1 MHKLRVTIY
10 VKLIQNC
17 MSSYDS
23 KLQRE
28 FEIGDL
34 LYIKPNLL
42 IISRKAWNGKP
53 NLLMTYRLENTNA
66 ECGYA

>member
-1 MHKLRVTIY
+1 
-10 VKLIQNC
+10 